1 MKEEE
6 GKEGNGAAIKCRQ
19 SGGKGAGI
27 RDYRDMGVMSA

>member
-19 SGGKGAGI
+19 SGEKGAEV
-27 RDYRDMGVMSA
+27 RDTVTWA